1 MLKLFFAHSFRFD
14 LWVNMCFWVLNSC
27 ENLVFLCVAMIIGL
41 ILHYKTKILLNKID
55 IGNQFEKSV
64 FSY

>member
-14 LWVNMCFWVLNSC
+14 LWVNRCFQVLNSC

-41 ILHYKTKILLNKID
+41 NLRNKTKILLK
-55 IGNQFEKSV
+55 KLM
-64 FSY
+64 

>member
-1 MLKLFFAHSFRFD
+1 MSKPSFAHSFRFD
-14 LWVNMCFWVLNSC
+14 LRVNRCFWVLNSC

-41 ILHYKTKILLNKID
+41 ILRYKTKILLNKID